1 MGPALIIFQ
10 VTAEKLH
17 CVQKL
22 TLKPIKTHFIFRFLR
37 STFKPNTAGRFS
49 IDLACIDSDP

>member
-10 VTAEKLH
+10 VTIEKLH

-22 TLKPIKTHFIFRFLR
+22 TLKPITAGFIFRFLR
-37 STFKPNTAGRFS
+37 STFKPNTTGRFS
-49 IDLACIDSDP
+49 TDLACIDSEP